1 MTDPI
6 KGLSHPLKNTMR
18 ILVSDAVN
26 LIQNIR
32 FFVGFGIYQSTVPFT
47 LGFLWP
53 LFQNSFLF

>member
-6 KGLSHPLKNTMR
+6 KGLSHQLKNTMR
-18 ILVSDAVN
+18 ISDAVN
-26 LIQNIR
+26 QIQNIR

-47 LGFLWP
+47 IGFLWP